1 MKKPPNILKPI
12 RDWHSSLNTDIG
24 KMKQMKQDCE
34 ETTSTIPEM
43 IRQQYA
49 NILEQ
54 GLSKAIQ
61 LRSVCQSAIDGDRV
75 VDDALR
81 QELET
86 AKTDWLSPLKD
97 HITSFG
103 FLQKAKTQA
112 AKATAKS
119 KASNKPD
126 ASADGPASA

>member
-1 MKKPPNILKPI
+1 MKQEQADPKAKPKQKGVADPALQKRRGAKLEKPGTGEKKPPNILKPL

-34 ETTSTIPEM
+34 ETTSTMPEM

-86 AKTDWLSPLKD
+86 AKTD
-97 HITSFG
+97 
-103 FLQKAKTQA
+103 
-112 AKATAKS
+112 
-119 KASNKPD
+119 
-126 ASADGPASA
+126 

>member
-1 MKKPPNILKPI
+1 
-12 RDWHSSLNTDIG
+12 
-24 KMKQMKQDCE
+24 MKQMKQDCE

-54 GLSKAIQ
+54 GLSKAIH
-61 LRSVCQSAIDGDRV
+61 LRRVCQTAIDGDRV

-103 FLQKAKTQA
+103 FLQKAKTQT